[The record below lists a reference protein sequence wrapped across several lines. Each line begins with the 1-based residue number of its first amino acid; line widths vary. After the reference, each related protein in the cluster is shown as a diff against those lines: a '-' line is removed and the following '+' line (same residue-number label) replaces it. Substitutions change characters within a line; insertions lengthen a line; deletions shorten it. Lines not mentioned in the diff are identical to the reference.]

1 MPDAEDRIRDALRA
15 TAREPST
22 EGVTQRVRIKRQR
35 RQTLRKVEAG
45 VLVAALVAA
54 GALISASVLDENKA
68 PHEIAVPPRQTE
80 GPIVRVADGLDI
92 EGKGSIAK
100 VTQVRIAPDEG
111 FVRGPL
117 LASEDGDV
125 LTFAAYDRVGDGWDY
140 PPSHIIRVHEDGT
153 VVDRVDLKG
162 E

>member
-1 MPDAEDRIRDALRA
+1 MPDAEDRIRAALRA

-35 RQTLRKVEAG
+35 RQTRRKVEAG
-45 VLVAALVAA
+45 MLVAALVAA
-54 GALISASVLDENKA
+54 GAVISATVLDENNKA

-80 GPIVRVADGLDI
+80 GPIVRIADGLDI
-92 EGKGSIAK
+92 DGEGSVAK
-100 VTQVRIAPDEG
+100 VTQVRIATDEG
-111 FVRGPL
+111 FLRGPL
-117 LASEDGDV
+117 LVTGDV

-140 PPSHIIRVHEDGT
+140 PPSHIIRLHEDGT
-153 VVDRVDLKG
+153 VLDRVDLKG

>member
-35 RQTLRKVEAG
+35 RQTRRKIEAG

-54 GALISASVLDENKA
+54 GAVVSATVLDENKA

-80 GPIVRVADGLDI
+80 GPIVRVADGLDKTG
-92 EGKGSIAK
+92 EGAVAK
-100 VTQVRIAPDEG
+100 VTQVQVAPDG
-111 FVRGPL
+111 GYVRGPL
-117 LASEDGDV
+117 LVTGDV
-125 LTFAAYDRVGDGWDY
+125 LTFAAYEPVGDGWDY
-140 PPSHIIRVHEDGT
+140 PPSHIIRVRTDGT
-153 VVDRVDLKG
+153 VIDKVDL
-162 E
+162 